1 MAFDLAEKKI
11 MHDMNEKKE
20 NQDNKEVQFRFMQC
34 LEQSEVGTKRKN
46 KVAFD
51 TGGEEEIEL
60 MCYD

>member
-1 MAFDLAEKKI
+1 
-11 MHDMNEKKE
+11 MNEKKE

-34 LEQSEVGTKRKN
+34 LEQRDEGTKRKN
-46 KVAFD
+46 KVAYD